1 MTPARGGSQDKLG
14 HHLCPEAPLSPE
26 DTGVTGR
33 QLQRG
38 LNGVQWRGVLR
49 AAGRE
54 LRGGGGGGRQ
64 EPPLLYSGALQQK
77 GARTGP
83 RTAAAARSSPHLRP
97 EPQARCGPV
106 SQPTRKP
113 ECVITKPRVSAN
125 GAGARRPSEP
135 LGRANVPSQSAFDSS
150 QVRAGATLRKHIC
163 SEQLA
168 PCHRAKD
175 EAHLTTSCR
184 EVTVRWTPS
193 REI

>member
-54 LRGGGGGGRQ
+54 LRGVGGAGEGRSR
-64 EPPLLYSGALQQK
+64 PCCTRGPLQRK

-113 ECVITKPRVSAN
+113 ECVITKPRASRTGRAR
-125 GAGARRPSEP
+125 GGPASRWEGLTSPARAPLTAPRCKRARRCENTS
-135 LGRANVPSQSAFDSS
+135 VVSS
-150 QVRAGATLRKHIC
+150 SHPVTAPRTKHI
-163 SEQLA
+163 
-168 PCHRAKD
+168 
-175 EAHLTTSCR
+175 
-184 EVTVRWTPS
+184 
-193 REI
+193 